1 LAIAVS
7 ASMATTRSSWR
18 TCAMFDPTRAA
29 TMVLPIRVDGVV
41 VIDHKPGR
49 R

>member
-1 LAIAVS
+1 GVG
-7 ASMATTRSSWR
+7 
-18 TCAMFDPTRAA
+18 FDGHPVVLGARAKMDSTQAA

-41 VIDHKPGR
+41 VMDHKPGR